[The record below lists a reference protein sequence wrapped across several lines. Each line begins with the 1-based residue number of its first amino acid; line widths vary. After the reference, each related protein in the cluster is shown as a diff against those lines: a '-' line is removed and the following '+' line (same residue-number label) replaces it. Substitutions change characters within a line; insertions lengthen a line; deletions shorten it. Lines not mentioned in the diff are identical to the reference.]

1 MGKRS
6 IVAEKK
12 VLLRQVK
19 SKVFHTVQCVFNP
32 ESISWH

>member
-1 MGKRS
+1 MGRRS

-12 VLLRQVK
+12 AWRQVK
-19 SKVFHTVQCVFNP
+19 SKVFHTVEGVFNP